1 MEVGKSLYPVL
12 ECHSRG
18 VKSLVEAIAFD
29 LYGTLFDT
37 NSVAETSEK
46 LYPGMGAQLSQ
57 LCREKQLQYTWLLS
71 LMNSYAN
78 FDVITRNA
86 IKFALNQLNLPHSNE
101 TVERLYSAYLNLKPF
116 PDVPDALKALRAKKK
131 LAILSNGTERMI
143 RAVLKRSTL
152 SPLFHEVISADLAK
166 TYKPS
171 PRVYALAPRIL
182 RIPKGK
188 ILFISSNPWDASGGK
203 AYGFNVAW
211 VNRKGRVAFDELGYL
226 PDHEVSDLSGLVDI
240 V

>member
-1 MEVGKSLYPVL
+1 MQ
-12 ECHSRG
+12 
-18 VKSLVEAIAFD
+18 LVEAIAFD

-37 NSVAETSEK
+37 NSVTETSEE

-78 FDVITRNA
+78 FDVVTRNA
-86 IKFALNQLNLPHSNE
+86 IKFALNHLNLRHGNE
-101 TVERLYSAYLNLKPF
+101 SVGKLYSAYLNLKPF
-116 PDVPDALKALRAKKK
+116 PDVPDALKVLRTKKK

-143 RAVLKRSTL
+143 RAVLKRSSL
-152 SPLFHEVISADLAK
+152 SSLFHEVISADLAK

-182 RIPKGK
+182 RIPKGR
-188 ILFISSNPWDASGGK
+188 ILFVSSNTWDAAGGK
-203 AYGFNVAW
+203 AYGFKVAW
-211 VNRKGRVAFDELGYL
+211 VNRKGRAAFDQLGYH
-226 PDHEVSDLSGLVDI
+226 PDHEVSELSGLIDI